1 MGMFD
6 KDKEIGVDLT
16 SKVAEGVEFI
26 LWGAKVDTAAVATRL
41 GDARKTRLLVSA
53 QDRPSDLRE
62 LVTLASAIADAA
74 EVADSSDFPAVVFWT
89 KVNTRAGNTAV
100 VIRFVRPFGETD
112 REATLVRE
120 VKAARRREQ
129 PVGTTGAD
137 DDIPF

>member
-26 LWGAKVDTAAVATRL
+26 LWAAKVDEATVSTRL
-41 GDARKTRLLVSA
+41 GAARKTRLLVSSS
-53 QDRPSDLRE
+53 DKPGDLRE

-74 EVADSSDFPAVVFWT
+74 AGADAGDFPAVVFWT
-89 KVNTRAGNTAV
+89 KVDTKAGNTAV
-100 VIRFVRPFGETD
+100 VLRFVRAFGETD
-112 REATLVRE
+112 REARLVAE
-120 VKAARRREQ
+120 VRSSRRRDAGQ
-129 PVGTTGAD
+129 PATGAD